1 MQIMQEIL
9 INEDI
14 RRIIFTVAKSVVSWK
29 AELQDTITLSTTEA
43 EYMATV
49 KSYKKAL

>member
-1 MQIMQEIL
+1 MMSYVFIVVE
-9 INEDI
+9 
-14 RRIIFTVAKSVVSWK
+14 SVVSLK